1 MLRHLPFCGSTN
13 STIVGHTIRRCKQ
26 PICGDDDMNGNGSAM
41 VDAAPTG
48 ALGGWGNESAPAGGS
63 SWGTPVAGV
72 SSW

>member
-26 PICGDDDMNGNGSAM
+26 PICGDDDMNGNGNAM
-41 VDAAPTG
+41 VDAAPTD
-48 ALGGWGNESAPAGGS
+48 ALGGWVKESAPAGGS
-63 SWGTPVAGV
+63 CWGTPAAGA